1 MKTTRLALAALVSCG
16 LVAGIGGISY
26 AAGSADVEPAHVAAD
41 PCLRAP
47 DGPLAVEDA
56 APAEDQAQDA
66 APAEEPTQDPAPVEE
81 PTQDPAPTE
90 EPTQEPAPVEE
101 PTQEPAPAPTG
112 RPGPPPG
119 RSPQGL
125 RGGHLGARAL
135 PASAPVARAAAQDGG
150 SSRADGAGVGY
161 DCEDYDTPVSA
172 GPNAAPRL
180 ANTGSL
186 TAVVGG
192 LAGMSLAGGVA
203 LVAARKRD

>member
-56 APAEDQAQDA
+56 APT
-66 APAEEPTQDPAPVEE
+66 EEPTQEPAPTEE
-81 PTQDPAPTE
+81 PTRDPAPTE
-90 EPTQEPAPVEE
+90 EPTRDPAPVEE

-172 GPNAAPRL
+172 GRNASARL